1 MDGFMS
7 LCFVDVAAYVTTTAE
22 SPVNIL
28 HIQVDMVDDDRG
40 GGGGMWCIQGD
51 GQQVQEEV
59 ATVATRLRH
68 LDDIGN
74 REDFHR
80 QVRRRHR
87 RRFLPE

>member
-1 MDGFMS
+1 MS
-7 LCFVDVAAYVTTTAE
+7 LCFVDVAAYGTTTAE

-80 QVRRRHR
+80 QVRRRR
-87 RRFLPE
+87 LCRFLPE